1 MYEKVYPNIISLNHV
16 FAPTGITPGWDYY
29 IFQQYLFAL
38 KNEGRNSE
46 YEELWNNYKTQADTE
61 NDQLSWGHLIWKDYM
76 LLRRASIQNNKTE
89 AIKILKTIRQNGGF
103 GWTWRLLQMDPMLE
117 FIADD
122 ESYIQIMNDWDQLIV
137 EQRATVRATRG

>member
-1 MYEKVYPNIISLNHV
+1 MVISLKHV

-38 KNEGRNSE
+38 KSEGRNSE
-46 YEELWNNYKTQADTE
+46 YEDLWKYYHAHVAID
-61 NDQLSWGHLIWKDYM
+61 NDRLSWGHLIWKDYM

-89 AIKILKTIRQNGGF
+89 AIKKLKTIRQNGGF
-103 GWTWRLLQMDPMLE
+103 GWTWRLLKMDPMLE

-122 ESYIQIMNDWDQLIV
+122 ESYIQIMDDWDQLIA
-137 EQRATVRATRG
+137 EQRTTVRATRDEIH